1 MMEVKYEGKK
11 LELFQKLQSLHS
23 TAHMIADTYENQLV
37 KEEAEKEYNQVLEE
51 YAKTP
56 YVVNGMGQVSLK
68 YKVEF
73 LNDIMEFEHGETSKY
88 SKDGKAVQID
98 YNEEGKP
105 IKLKFTVPDPYAH
118 GLLLYVEVPLNIDYI
133 IYNDKIRIEPRE
145 VVKEKEVVKYIPK
158 EIEVPNV
165 CVCGAKLDDALRFVF
180 CRNCGRD
187 LLTIT
192 KEIEQRKLSEKSNN
206 NKKNGKRFKLF

>member
-1 MMEVKYEGKK
+1 MEIRFDGKK

-23 TAHMIADTYENQLV
+23 TANMIADSYENQLV
-37 KEEAEKEYNQVLEE
+37 KEKAEKEYKEVLEE
-51 YAKTP
+51 YVKTP
-56 YVVNGMGQVSLK
+56 YVVNGTGQVSLQ
-68 YKVEF
+68 YKIEF
-73 LNDIMEFEHGETSKY
+73 LNDEVEFKHGETSKY
-88 SKDGKAVQID
+88 SKEGKAIQIEYNNEGKPVKLKFVTQDPYLHNAPLQIEVPLQID
-98 YNEEGKP
+98 YS
-105 IKLKFTVPDPYAH
+105 
-118 GLLLYVEVPLNIDYI
+118 
-133 IYNDKIRIEPRE
+133 IYNEKIQF
-145 VVKEKEVVKYIPK
+145 KEVTRTVEQVKTIP
-158 EIEVPNV
+158 IYVEVPNV

>member
-1 MMEVKYEGKK
+1 MEYTGKK
-11 LELFQKLQSLHS
+11 LELFKKLQSLHGI
-23 TAHMIADTYENQLV
+23 AHMIADTYESQLA
-37 KEEAEKEYNQVLEE
+37 KEKAEKEYQQVLEE
-51 YAKTP
+51 YSKTP
-56 YVVNGMGQVSLK
+56 YIIDGMGQVSLK

-73 LNDIMEFEHGETSKY
+73 LNDVVEFEHGETSKY
-88 SKDGKAVQID
+88 SKDGKPIQVE

-118 GLLLYVEVPLNIDYI
+118 GLLLYVEVPLNIDYV

-165 CVCGAKLDDALRFVF
+165 CVCGAKLDDALRLTF
-180 CRNCGRD
+180 CKNCARN
-187 LLTIT
+187 LLDIM
-192 KEIEQRKLSEKSNN
+192 KEIQQRKLSEKQN
-206 NKKNGKRFKLF
+206 NKKRFKLF